1 MAVSKPSL
9 TAAAL
14 AGAILAAIYL
24 AGAWPNAD
32 SEAADAGQDL
42 PQELRDEPDLYL
54 QNATI
59 NQHHLD
65 GALKYELAAQTITHF
80 DDQALTRL
88 LDPRLVLHTLEGRSW
103 EVTADRGY
111 IRDQPTATGELE
123 EVVFLRN
130 NVELRAQLPP
140 PQLLNIATSV
150 LYLYPDRQFAE
161 TTEDVSID
169 THTGRTK
176 AAAMSSDL
184 VTGVV
189 KLQSDT
195 HQRVKTIVL
204 PDQFK

>member
-1 MAVSKPSL
+1 MAISKSSL
-9 TAAAL
+9 TGAAL
-14 AGAILAAIYL
+14 AGAILVAVYL
-24 AGAWPNAD
+24 SGAWHFGTND
-32 SEAADAGQDL
+32 AANTAQDL

-59 NQHHLD
+59 NQHHLN
-65 GALKYELAAQTITHF
+65 GVLKYELAAQTITHF
-80 DDQALTRL
+80 DNQALTRL
-88 LDPRLVLHTLEGRSW
+88 QRPYLVLHTLEGRSW

-130 NVELRAQLPP
+130 NVELRQQLPA
-140 PQLLNIATSV
+140 PQLLNITTSV

-189 KLQSDT
+189 NLESDT